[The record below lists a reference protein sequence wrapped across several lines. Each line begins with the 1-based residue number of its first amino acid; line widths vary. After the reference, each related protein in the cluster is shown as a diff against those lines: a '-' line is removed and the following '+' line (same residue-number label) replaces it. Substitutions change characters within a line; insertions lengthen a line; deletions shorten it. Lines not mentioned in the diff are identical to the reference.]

1 MTISEKKTRAKADY
15 DAVYKAG
22 FQKGTEQGGGNNAAY
37 EELVN
42 KVEALNTELA
52 TSLYGG
58 DTGYRGHYDEFWDAY
73 QENGKRT
80 HYSYAFAGFGWTVD
94 NFKPKY
100 NIVPEHATGMFTQFV
115 KRIDLVSHLESIG
128 ITIDLSQV
136 INADNVFYSSNFTRI
151 GEVNF
156 TSLNKISNAF
166 SYCGSLV
173 TIDKIIVTENLVFT
187 SVFVN
192 CKALVNVTFE
202 GVIGQNGLNLQ
213 YATLLSKASIEN
225 IINHLSTTT
234 SGLSVT
240 LSKTAVDSA
249 FGSTT
254 SAEWT
259 SLIGTRLN
267 WTISL
272 A

>member
-1 MTISEKKTRAKADY
+1 MSVFSKLKAIADAIRAKTGKSAPLNLDQM
-15 DAVYKAG
+15 AEGVNEVYEAG
-22 FQKGTEQGGGNNAAY
+22 KSSGGGGYEEGKKAAY
-37 EELVN
+37 N
-42 KVEALNTELA
+42 
-52 TSLYGG
+52 
-58 DTGYRGHYDEFWDAY
+58 EFWDAY

-156 TSLNKISNAF
+156 TSLNKISHAF

-173 TIDKIIVTENLVFT
+173 TIDKIIVTENLVF
-187 SVFVN
+187 SNVFVN
-192 CKALVNVTFE
+192 CKVLEEVCFE

-213 YATLLSKASIEN
+213 FSTQLSKASITS
-225 IINHLSTTT
+225 IINALSTTT
-234 SGLSVT
+234 SGLTVT
-240 LSKTAVDSA
+240 LSKTAVESA

-259 SLIGTRLN
+259 SLIGTRSN

-272 A
+272 V